1 MPFTLGQIGAF
12 LLVLVVI
19 FLVGRFWYALVEGAR
34 EALRR
39 RFFRRKE
46 KPWHPPPPEKDDEAP

>member
-46 KPWHPPPPEKDDEAP
+46 KP

>member
-19 FLVGRFWYALVEGAR
+19 FLMGRFWYALVEGAR

-46 KPWHPPPPEKDDEAP
+46 KPWHPLPPEKDDEVP